1 MVSCAHVRAK
11 GWEKHVAEVQGVY
24 SRRRD
29 WMLGFCERYL
39 KGNAS
44 WTAPSAGA
52 PLRLPI
58 ALCNVHTLMVAGM
71 FLWLKLTHVRDSR
84 ALIQEKARERK
95 VLLVPGA
102 DFASEQGA
110 ISSYVRASFSTAS
123 AVDMEEAVGQ
133 LSDLWRLHFLLFVTC
148 DM

>member
-1 MVSCAHVRAK
+1 MRSRAR
-11 GWEKHVAEVQGVY
+11 EGVGEARGGGAGCVLPPPRLDAWVLRALPEGQRLVDGAIC
-24 SRRRD
+24 RR
-29 WMLGFCERYL
+29 
-39 KGNAS
+39 A
-44 WTAPSAGA
+44 APAA
-52 PLRLPI
+52 R
-58 ALCNVHTLMVAGM
+58 ARCNFHTLVVAGM

-102 DFASEQGA
+102 DFDSEQGA

-133 LSDLWRLHFLLFVTC
+133 LSDPWRLHFLLFVTC
-148 DM
+148 DI